1 MQVPW
6 SAISQSNLL
15 PILLSGVWFHLGYPL
30 ANAESICLL
39 KMVPIFYPLKY
50 SQVRYHCGQQELTK
64 LWACVNLWVLVY
76 LCALCTEQDS
86 ENCPNGGGQR
96 NWSIFYWPPAFL
108 WLKAALGA
116 INPQCC
122 CQVWSCSWEGD
133 RKGQRI
139 SGVSNWATFHRNVG
153 KWALAYLVETGHRW
167 RGCLFI
173 PGCPGLSFL
182 GGSMKLTLGRLRN
195 SYPERFW

>member
-64 LWACVNLWVLVY
+64 LWACVNLWVLVCTY
-76 LCALCTEQDS
+76 VHYVQNKIPRIVPIWAGKETVAFSTGLLPFSGWRLLWEPLTHNVVVKYGPVVGKEIGRGREFLVFQTEQLS
-86 ENCPNGGGQR
+86 IEMWENER
-96 NWSIFYWPPAFL
+96 
-108 WLKAALGA
+108 WLT
-116 INPQCC
+116 
-122 CQVWSCSWEGD
+122 W
-133 RKGQRI
+133 
-139 SGVSNWATFHRNVG
+139 
-153 KWALAYLVETGHRW
+153 
-167 RGCLFI
+167 
-173 PGCPGLSFL
+173 
-182 GGSMKLTLGRLRN
+182 
-195 SYPERFW
+195 